1 MGDVQ
6 EDKSNNHLCCG
17 DHRCFLS
24 KCFMNAKMDESE
36 KHQNNWIFFK
46 AKKITGVSL
55 VFGSYHFTVIGLKK
69 TQNDK

>member
-1 MGDVQ
+1 
-6 EDKSNNHLCCG
+6 
-17 DHRCFLS
+17 
-24 KCFMNAKMDESE
+24 MNAKMDESE

>member
-1 MGDVQ
+1 
-6 EDKSNNHLCCG
+6 
-17 DHRCFLS
+17 
-24 KCFMNAKMDESE
+24 MNAKMDESE
-36 KHQNNWIFFK
+36 KHQNNKIFFFK

>member
-1 MGDVQ
+1 
-6 EDKSNNHLCCG
+6 
-17 DHRCFLS
+17 
-24 KCFMNAKMDESE
+24 MNAKMDENE